1 MTKQDLKNKIKNNIK
16 IVFSEN
22 ECVFLTKQAQE
33 KHSITTLEKLE
44 SIINI
49 NKINKD
55 NLFIHCDIKNL
66 MIDNLYLTLNIYISF
81 YFEGLHFNI
90 ENTCVLF
97 GEDIQSTENI

>member
-49 NKINKD
+49 NKINRD

-97 GEDIQSTENI
+97 GEDIQSIENI